1 MLSNKTY
8 DTGKWIATIALPA
21 FATFYITLGQTWGFP
36 AVNETVTTIV
46 AVNTLLGALL
56 GISNH
61 KYTPPAEDIEYDGAM
76 IINKTDP
83 DKDFYTLELNS
94 DVESIDDKEHIV
106 FKVLNQNG

>member
-8 DTGKWIATIALPA
+8 DTGKWIASIALPA

-56 GISNH
+56 GISTRRYDPSENML
-61 KYTPPAEDIEYDGAM
+61 YDGAM
-76 IINKTDP
+76 IVNKTDP

-94 DVESIDDKEHIV
+94 DVESIDGKDYIT